1 MAEIE
6 KGVSFRKNNLK
17 AVKGDKDF
25 ASLHL
30 GRIQPQAIPLEE
42 AVLGALMLDK
52 DAFSIISS
60 ILTAESFYLPAH
72 QIIFDAILRLFNKS
86 MPIDLLTVNE
96 EVHKME
102 ALEQIGGTIYL
113 VDLTNKVG
121 SAANVEYHAKIV
133 AQKYIQR
140 QLIQAS
146 TMTIN
151 DSFEDTK
158 DVFDILDEAEQVL
171 FQIT

>member
-6 KGVSFRKNNLK
+6 KGVNFRKNNLK

-60 ILTAESFYLPAH
+60 ILTAES
-72 QIIFDAILRLFNKS
+72 LFTRPS
-86 MPIDLLTVNE
+86 D
-96 EVHKME
+96 
-102 ALEQIGGTIYL
+102 Y
-113 VDLTNKVG
+113 
-121 SAANVEYHAKIV
+121 
-133 AQKYIQR
+133 
-140 QLIQAS
+140 
-146 TMTIN
+146 
-151 DSFEDTK
+151 F
-158 DVFDILDEAEQVL
+158 
-171 FQIT
+171 